1 MGLVTALALG
11 ATAVGGALS
20 ARSQSK
26 AAGKAA
32 NVAQNTADQN
42 NALTRDIYN
51 QNQQTLAP
59 YVQAGLPAT
68 QALNSFYGLTQPG
81 QQQLP
86 AQQPNAMSQFQ
97 PAGMGQ
103 GMMYEGF
110 DGPMGGYGMREF
122 AGRGYNGEPTG
133 GFAMMGGQQPQ
144 QQPQMNQLAQPAQNA
159 GDPFKQYIANSDYA
173 FQFGEGANRVNSG
186 YAGAGTLQS
195 GAAMKALEGYRQNL
209 QSGYRDQ
216 WAQGVANQQ
225 GVGLAGASALAGVG
239 QNYVNT
245 VSANNNNAGSAAAN
259 ALLMKGQN
267 NPLAA
272 GLGAAGGAY
281 VGLFGG
287 KK

>member
-11 ATAVGGALS
+11 ATAVGGAL
-20 ARSQSK
+20 AAKSQSK

-32 NVAQNTADQN
+32 DVAQNTANQN

-51 QNQQTLAP
+51 QNQQTLSP

-68 QALNSFYGLTQPG
+68 QALNSFYGLTQ
-81 QQQLP
+81 QQLP
-86 AQQPNAMSQFQ
+86 TPQPNAMAQFQ
-97 PAGMGQ
+97 PS
-103 GMMYEGF
+103 GMMFEGM
-110 DGPMGGYGMREF
+110 DGPMGG
-122 AGRGYNGEPTG
+122 RGFET
-133 GFAMMGGQQPQ
+133 MGGDPVGFGQQSFA
-144 QQPQMNQLAQPAQNA
+144 QPQMNAMAQPTQNA

-195 GAAMKALEGYRQNL
+195 GAAMKAMEDYRQNL
-209 QSGYRDQ
+209 QAGYRDQ